1 MSDEVESLL
10 VRSIRL
16 DVWTSSPAG
25 ANALSKTRRQHVN
38 MSYCA
43 QYSEPRL
50 RERLP
55 WRGAGACG
63 EAFHSEWA
71 AGCSAGLGGCRRA
84 ATKPSIVSRFT

>member
-1 MSDEVESLL
+1 MESLL
-10 VRSIRL
+10 VTSIRL
-16 DVWTSSPAG
+16 DVWTSSPQEPMHYQKHAD
-25 ANALSKTRRQHVN
+25 N
-38 MSYCA
+38 MSICLVRNKSGE
-43 QYSEPRL
+43 SEPRL

-84 ATKPSIVSRFT
+84 ATKPSNVSRFT